1 MNQVQHRQPHS
12 DQVVLLDLLNQAFPG
27 QIDEI
32 QAAPMGSSR
41 CLPAK
46 LAATPSDERFDR
58 ARLTQVR
65 AARQGEAR
73 QAVTSLD
80 DVDKARRA
88 LQQAILHLGISLI
101 QYAVG
106 GGHEEGG

>member
-1 MNQVQHRQPHS
+1 MSNLQHTQTH
-12 DQVVLLDLLNQAFPG
+12 QNLLDMLNQAFPG
-27 QIDEI
+27 QLHEV
-32 QAAPMGSSR
+32 QAA
-41 CLPAK
+41 K
-46 LAATPSDERFDR
+46 EQFDSARR
-58 ARLTQVR
+58 AQVR
-65 AARQGEAR
+65 AARQGDAG

-80 DVDKARRA
+80 EVDKARRA

>member
-1 MNQVQHRQPHS
+1 MNQVQHRQTHP

-32 QAAPMGSSR
+32 QAAKE
-41 CLPAK
+41 C
-46 LAATPSDERFDR
+46 FDR
-58 ARLTQVR
+58 ARRVQV
-65 AARQGEAR
+65 AATRQGNNR
-73 QAVTSLD
+73 QVVTSLE